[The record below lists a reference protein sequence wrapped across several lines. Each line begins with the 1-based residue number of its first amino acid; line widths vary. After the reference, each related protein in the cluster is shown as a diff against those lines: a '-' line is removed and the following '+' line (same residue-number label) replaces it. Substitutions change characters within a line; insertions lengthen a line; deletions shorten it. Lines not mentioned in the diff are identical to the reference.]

1 MAVANQ
7 SDFLGGGS
15 SQYTDPFT
23 GLGPDQT
30 LAQQQQTAQGASQ
43 FATNKATAAT
53 SAANAAFNSGRAS
66 EGSLRVNP
74 ATGYYIDPTT
84 GKDLPYGPQSK
95 PSDGGFLKN
104 AGQLI
109 SKNPWVLA
117 LPAAPFAVAGAGAAA
132 TGTTLGTQLGFDSGA
147 AIGGSG
153 ASTLPYNYLASDAPT
168 MNAPA
173 AEAGAYN
180 AGLGSPGA
188 AVPTGGA
195 TTVTPGA
202 GSTVATDAYNAA
214 QNAYT
219 AGAAELATPGAAESL
234 PTATAVGAAPAVTP
248 GAGST
253 VASGLTPW
261 EKAGIQLGTTGLGVG
276 ADLLINAATSK
287 PTKEEKALLATQ
299 QQLAQ
304 DAARRQFE
312 VQQQAADNQAQRL
325 VAMAPYNQLTAQMVG
340 PQAAFNQQQMLSMTP
355 TPPQP
360 TIDPSLLNYTGTDP
374 KMQAQ
379 VQQYLD
385 ELNQWQTANAAR
397 QQMVQ
402 SAFSQPMQGPAPIRK
417 TQVLPAKKY

>member
-1 MAVANQ
+1 MAANT
-7 SDFLGGGS
+7 SDFLGGGGS
-15 SQYTDPFT
+15 NAYVDPFA

-30 LAQQQQTAQGASQ
+30 LAQQQQNAQDANT
-43 FATNKATAAT
+43 FANQNADRATA
-53 SAANAAFNSGRAS
+53 SANAAFNAS
-66 EGSLRVNP
+66 RTGTSYLQVNP
-74 ATGYYIDPTT
+74 LTNKYIDPNT
-84 GKDLPYGPQSK
+84 GKDLSYGPGSK
-95 PSDGGFLKN
+95 PSTGGISGFFKD
-104 AGQLI
+104 AGKLI
-109 SKNPWVLA
+109 TQHPWVLA

-153 ASTLPYNYLASDAPT
+153 AGTLPYNYLGSDAPT
-168 MNAPA
+168 MSTPA
-173 AEAGAYN
+173 AENVVQTTNEATGLAQAGPGFSQDAANAYN
-180 AGLGSPGA
+180 
-188 AVPTGGA
+188 
-195 TTVTPGA
+195 
-202 GSTVATDAYNAA
+202 
-214 QNAYT
+214 
-219 AGAAELATPGAAESL
+219 AGAAELATPGASYG
-234 PTATAVGAAPAVTP
+234 PTMSAPELQAAYGSPTVTP

-287 PTKEEKALLATQ
+287 PTKEEKALIATQ

-340 PQAAFNQQQMLSMTP
+340 PQAAFSQQQMLAMTP

-374 KMQAQ
+374 KIQAQ

-385 ELNQWQTANAAR
+385 ELNQWQAANAAR

-417 TQVLPAKKY
+417 TQALPAKKY

>member
-1 MAVANQ
+1 MAANT
-7 SDFLGGGS
+7 SDFLGGGGS
-15 SQYTDPFT
+15 NAYVDPFT

-117 LPAAPFAVAGAGAAA
+117 LPAAPFAVAGLGAAA
-132 TGTTLGTQLGFDSGA
+132 TGTSIGTQLGFDSGA

-153 ASTLPYNYLASDAPT
+153 ASTLPYNYLGSDAPT
-168 MNAPA
+168 MSAPA
-173 AEAGAYN
+173 AENTVQAANEATGLAQAGPGFSQEAANAYN
-180 AGLGSPGA
+180 
-188 AVPTGGA
+188 
-195 TTVTPGA
+195 
-202 GSTVATDAYNAA
+202 
-214 QNAYT
+214 
-219 AGAAELATPGAAESL
+219 AGAAELATPGAAGSL
-234 PTATAVGAAPAVTP
+234 PTASAVGATPAVTP

-287 PTKEEKALLATQ
+287 PTKEEQALIATQ

-340 PQAAFNQQQMLSMTP
+340 PQAAFSQQQMLAMTP

-402 SAFSQPMQGPAPIRK
+402 SAFSQPLQGPTPIRK